1 MEPDSLFTQWQCSSM
16 FCFTFPKCIWKAS
29 FPCFPG
35 SLGYPGRADFAV
47 TRNPGMKGP
56 CSFSPTLV
64 LRRRARS
71 RDSLIHRPTKSVSLH
86 VSYTALGF
94 VQFPIFLDG
103 NWYSFLFSLMK
114 IGFNRIIK
122 EHTCSCSQRALMP
135 GCLHLNPIGWP
146 FTSQSASLPWFP
158 QLQNRADNS
167 TLLRCLWRFNG
178 LIQVKSPKHI
188 QQRERGWLLLLLL
201 FEDRKTRWLA

>member
-1 MEPDSLFTQWQCSSM
+1 MYRKDKFSLFSRVTTLS
-16 FCFTFPKCIWKAS
+16 WK
-29 FPCFPG
+29 G
-35 SLGYPGRADFAV
+35 SYAV
-47 TRNPGMKGP
+47 TRNLGMKGT

-86 VSYTALGF
+86 VSYTAPGF

-103 NWYSFLFSLMK
+103 NWFYCP
-114 IGFNRIIK
+114 NRIIK
-122 EHTCSCSQRALMP
+122 EHTCSCLQRALMP
-135 GCLHLNPIGWP
+135 SCLHLNPIGWP

-158 QLQNRADNS
+158 QLQNMADNS
-167 TLLRCLWRFNG
+167 TLLRCLWRLNG

-188 QQRERGWLLLLLL
+188 QQRERGWLLLL
-201 FEDRKTRWLA
+201 FEDRNTRLSA